1 MAPSP
6 GDRVVV
12 AGNGRLRSR
21 LVLVVLCAVAFM
33 AQFDLFVANI
43 ALPALGRSFAGQG
56 LGALSWVLNAYAIV
70 FAAFLVPAGRL
81 ADHFGR
87 RRFLLAGVATF
98 TVASG
103 LCAASSSLPMLVTAR
118 AFQALGAAMIVP
130 TSLGLLLPA
139 FPKRQHNLVVGIW
152 AGVAAVAASS
162 GPPLGGLLVEASWR
176 WVFLVNVP
184 IGVAIGVGG
193 RIVLPEIRASAGAR
207 LPDPVS
213 VVTALAAITALTL
226 GTVQGSSWGWGSAR
240 EAVVAVA
247 FLATAGVT
255 VWRTLTHHSPLAE
268 PDLFRSRPFTAAVIA
283 LLLFW
288 LSFAAWLLGTVLF
301 FQNAWHYSTLQAG
314 LAIAP
319 GPLAAAVFAVSSG
332 RLAGIFGRRAL
343 AVVGPL
349 FFAAG
354 PASWLAVVTAR
365 PEYGAFLP
373 GLIIAGVGSGLT
385 QAPLLASAST
395 LPPHR
400 ATTGSAVLNMARQV
414 GSALG
419 VAIVV
424 AIYASPSPHR
434 LAAFQRGWVL
444 GVIAVLLASVA
455 SLVVRPGPAT
465 RAAGAVPSPG
475 DRDGVRLGEAFP
487 GRGGGVGHGDGDPR
501 AAADER
507 AAADHAG
514 PRVEPHAAREGAAGH
529 VPCVGQSSPGCG

>member
-1 MAPSP
+1 MAPN
-6 GDRVVV
+6 R
-12 AGNGRLRSR
+12 R

-43 ALPALGRSFAGQG
+43 ALPSIGRSFSGQG

-87 RRFLLAGVATF
+87 RRFLLGGVAAF
-98 TVASG
+98 TAASA
-103 LCAASSSLPMLVTAR
+103 LCAVSPSLPVLVTAR
-118 AFQALGAAMIVP
+118 ALQALGAAMIVP

-139 FPKRQHNLVVGIW
+139 FPKREHNLVVGIW
-152 AGVAAVAASS
+152 AGVAAVAATS
-162 GPPLGGLLVEASWR
+162 GPPIGGLLVEASWR
-176 WVFLVNVP
+176 WVFLINVP
-184 IGVAIGVGG
+184 IGLAIFAGG
-193 RIVLPEIRASAGAR
+193 RLVLPEVRAAAGAR

-213 VVTALAAITALTL
+213 VACALLAITALTL
-226 GTVQGSSWGWGSAR
+226 GTVQGSSWGWASPKEGL
-240 EAVVAVA
+240 VGLT
-247 FLATAGVT
+247 FLVTAGVT
-255 VWRTLTHHSPLAE
+255 VWRTFTHRSPLAE
-268 PDLFRSRPFTAAVIA
+268 PDLFRSRPFTVAVIA

-319 GPLAAAVFAVSSG
+319 GPLSAAIFAVSSG

-343 AVVGPL
+343 AVTGPL

-354 PASWLAVVTAR
+354 PASWLIAVTAR
-365 PEYGAFLP
+365 PDYLAFLP
-373 GLIIAGVGSGLT
+373 GLIVAGIGSGLT

-419 VAIVV
+419 VAVVV
-424 AIYASPSPHR
+424 ALYASPSPHAM
-434 LAAFQRGWVL
+434 AAFRRGWVL
-444 GVIAVLLASVA
+444 GVVAVLLASAA
-455 SLVVRPGPAT
+455 SLVVRPS
-465 RAAGAVPSPG
+465 RAGAQ
-475 DRDGVRLGEAFP
+475 AQ
-487 GRGGGVGHGDGDPR
+487 
-501 AAADER
+501 
-507 AAADHAG
+507 
-514 PRVEPHAAREGAAGH
+514 REG
-529 VPCVGQSSPGCG
+529 SPTT

>member
-1 MAPSP
+1 MDPVP
-6 GDRVVV
+6 GRPAEI
-12 AGNGRLRSR
+12 AGDGHPKRR

-43 ALPALGRSFAGQG
+43 ALPSIGRSFSGQG
-56 LGALSWVLNAYAIV
+56 LGTLSWVLNAYAIV

-87 RRFLLAGVATF
+87 RRFLLGGVATF
-98 TVASG
+98 TVASAV
-103 LCAASSSLPMLVTAR
+103 CAVAPSLLVLVMAR
-118 AFQALGAAMIVP
+118 AVQALGAAMIVP

-139 FPKRQHNLVVGIW
+139 FPNRQHNLVVGIW
-152 AGVAAVAASS
+152 AGVAAVAGTS

-176 WVFLVNVP
+176 WVFLINVP
-184 IGVAIGVGG
+184 IGLATYAGG
-193 RIVLPEIRASAGAR
+193 RLVLPEIRAAAGAR

-213 VVTALAAITALTL
+213 VLTALAAITALTL
-226 GTVQGSSWGWGSAR
+226 GTVQGSSWGWASGK
-240 EAVVAVA
+240 EVLVAVA

-283 LLLFW
+283 LLMFW

-319 GPLAAAVFAVSSG
+319 GPLAAAVFASSNG

-343 AVVGPL
+343 AVAGPL

-354 PASWLAVVTAR
+354 PASWLVAATAR
-365 PEYGAFLP
+365 PDYAAFLP
-373 GLIIAGVGSGLT
+373 GLILAGIGSGLT
-385 QAPLLASAST
+385 QAPLLASVST

-424 AIYASPSPHR
+424 AIYASPSPHS
-434 LAAFQRGWVL
+434 LAAFRRGWVL
-444 GVIAVLLASVA
+444 GVIVLLIASAA
-455 SLVVRPGPAT
+455 SLVVRPSPAAS
-465 RAAGAVPSPG
+465 AAGQ
-475 DRDGVRLGEAFP
+475 
-487 GRGGGVGHGDGDPR
+487 
-501 AAADER
+501 ADES
-507 AAADHAG
+507 A
-514 PRVEPHAAREGAAGH
+514 VEPIEQHG
-529 VPCVGQSSPGCG
+529 

>member
-1 MAPSP
+1 MAPQP
-6 GDRVVV
+6 GLPAASTGDGHPR
-12 AGNGRLRSR
+12 RQ

-43 ALPALGRSFAGQG
+43 ALPSIGRTFTGQG

-87 RRFLLAGVATF
+87 RRFLLGGVAVF
-98 TVASG
+98 TAASA
-103 LCAASSSLPMLVTAR
+103 LCAASPSLLVLVAAR
-118 AFQALGAAMIVP
+118 AVQALGAAVIVP

-162 GPPLGGLLVEASWR
+162 GPPVGGLLVEVSWR
-176 WVFLVNVP
+176 WVFLINVP
-184 IGVAIGVGG
+184 IGLVIFAGG
-193 RIVLPEIRASAGAR
+193 RLVLPEIRAAAGAR

-213 VVTALAAITALTL
+213 VACALLAITALTL
-226 GTVQGSSWGWGSAR
+226 GTVQGPSWGWVSPQEGL
-240 EAVVAVA
+240 VALA

-255 VWRTLTHHSPLAE
+255 VWRTLTHRSPLAE
-268 PDLFRSRPFTAAVIA
+268 PDLFRSRPFTAAVVA

-288 LSFAAWLLGTVLF
+288 VSFAAWLLGTVLF

-319 GPLAAAVFAVSSG
+319 GPLAAAIFAVSSG
-332 RLAGIFGRRAL
+332 RLAGLFGRRAL
-343 AVVGPL
+343 AVAGPL

-354 PASWLAVVTAR
+354 PASWLVAVTSR
-365 PEYGAFLP
+365 PDYLAFLP
-373 GLIIAGVGSGLT
+373 GLIVAGIGSGLT

-424 AIYASPSPHR
+424 ALYASPSPHAM
-434 LAAFQRGWVL
+434 AAFHRGWVL
-444 GVIAVLLASVA
+444 GVIAALLASAA
-455 SLVVRPGPAT
+455 SLVVRPRP
-465 RAAGAVPSPG
+465 AAGATPG
-475 DRDGVRLGEAFP
+475 Q
-487 GRGGGVGHGDGDPR
+487 R
-501 AAADER
+501 AA
-507 AAADHAG
+507 
-514 PRVEPHAAREGAAGH
+514 PRLIRSGRRCHDG
-529 VPCVGQSSPGCG
+529 

>member
-1 MAPSP
+1 MVRSLNKEARMVPVP
-6 GDRVVV
+6 GKPATTTGGGHPKR
-12 AGNGRLRSR
+12 R
-21 LVLVVLCAVAFM
+21 LVLIVLCAVAFM

-43 ALPALGRSFAGQG
+43 ALPSIGRSFTGQG

-87 RRFLLAGVATF
+87 RRFLLGGVATF
-98 TVASG
+98 TVASA
-103 LCAASSSLPMLVTAR
+103 LCAVSPSLPALVAAR
-118 AFQALGAAMIVP
+118 ALQALGAAMIVP

-152 AGVAAVAASS
+152 AGVAAVAASA

-184 IGVAIGVGG
+184 IGLAIFAAG
-193 RIVLPEIRASAGAR
+193 RIVLPEIRAAAGAR

-213 VVTALAAITALTL
+213 VLTALAAITALTL
-226 GTVQGSSWGWGSAR
+226 GTVQGSSWGWASAR
-240 EAVVAVA
+240 EVLVAA
-247 FLATAGVT
+247 CFLATTGVT
-255 VWRTLTHHSPLAE
+255 VWRTLTHHSPLVE
-268 PDLFRSRPFTAAVIA
+268 PDLFRSRSFTAAVIA

-301 FQNAWHYSTLQAG
+301 FQNAWHYSTLEAG

-319 GPLAAAVFAVSSG
+319 GPVAAAIFAVASG

-343 AVVGPL
+343 AVTGPL
-349 FFAAG
+349 LFAAG
-354 PASWLAVVTAR
+354 PATWLVAVTAS
-365 PEYGAFLP
+365 PDYFAFLP
-373 GLIIAGVGSGLT
+373 GLIVAGIGSGLT
-385 QAPLLASAST
+385 QAPLLASVAT

-424 AIYASPSPHR
+424 AIYASPSPHA
-434 LAAFQRGWVL
+434 LAAFRRGWVL
-444 GVIAVLLASVA
+444 GLIAVLLASVA
-455 SLVVRPGPAT
+455 SLVVRSSP
-465 RAAGAVPSPG
+465 AAGAADQPADQSP
-475 DRDGVRLGEAFP
+475 L
-487 GRGGGVGHGDGDPR
+487 
-501 AAADER
+501 
-507 AAADHAG
+507 
-514 PRVEPHAAREGAAGH
+514 EPIDSL
-529 VPCVGQSSPGCG
+529 P